1 MISVSVESSPPPS
14 AVLSITSTPIVCVVL
29 TRQGINWVLLMYTF
43 YSVPLEQRAP
53 VPTLQGSLPVKATL
67 NHFVH

>member
-1 MISVSVESSPPPS
+1 MISVSVESSPLPS

-29 TRQGINWVLLMYTF
+29 TRQGINWVLLMYAF

-53 VPTLQGSLPVKATL
+53 APPLQGSLPVKATL